1 MRSSGRIAVAF
12 LLVTILSYG
21 FSGVSFAQN
30 PCPEGEVMVAGNCEP
45 AIDEEEEISDFT
57 LTTDSKLYSQGN
69 TVKISGSVKEVEE
82 GTAVGFKITDPDG
95 NIVAIGQL
103 TPKSDGTFSTQV
115 LAEGPLWKPA
125 GNYKIKANYGGLQAN
140 TVFEFAG
147 GSGITP
153 PSETKE
159 CDEGEILKGGEC
171 VPEIIE
177 CPTGQILV
185 NGKCVDEEPK
195 PQCGPNQDLINGQ
208 CIDKEP
214 PPPPPPECEPGEI
227 LVDGECVV
235 EEPPIECGEG
245 TELVDGQCV
254 PVSEPEQTGGGG
266 CLIATAAFGSELA
279 PQVQFLREV
288 RDNTVMSTTAGA
300 SFMIGFNEL
309 YYSFSPTIA
318 DWERQNP
325 IFKEGVRAFITP
337 MISTLSI
344 MQHAD
349 GGSDA
354 EVLGLGISII
364 MLNLGIYLVGPT
376 IIGFKVHK
384 YLKSKR
390 TQ

>member
-12 LLVTILSYG
+12 LLFTILSYG
-21 FSGVSFAQN
+21 FSGNSLAQE
-30 PCPEGEVMVAGNCEP
+30 CAEDEVIQNNECVP
-45 AIDEEEEISDFT
+45 AFDEEEEISDFN
-57 LTTDSKLYSQGN
+57 LSTDSKLYSQGN
-69 TVKISGSVKEVEE
+69 TVKISGSVKEVKE
-82 GTAVGFKITDPDG
+82 GTAIGFKITDPDG
-95 NIVAIGQL
+95 NIVAVGQL
-103 TPKSDGTFSTQV
+103 EPNSDGTFSTEV
-115 LAEGPLWKPA
+115 RTEGPYWKPA

-147 GSGITP
+147 GSGIKP
-153 PSETKE
+153 PPQTKE

-171 VPEIIE
+171 VPETIE

-185 NGKCVDEEPK
+185 NGKCVVEEPDL
-195 PQCGPNQDLINGQ
+195 QCGPNQDLINGQ
-208 CIDKEP
+208 CIDKE
-214 PPPPPPECEPGEI
+214 PPPPPECEPGEI

-254 PVSEPEQTGGGG
+254 PISEPGGGG

-279 PQVQFLREV
+279 PQVQFLREI

-300 SFMIGFNEL
+300 SFMVGFNEL

-325 IFKEGVRAFITP
+325 VFKEGVKAFVTP

-344 MQHAD
+344 MQYAD

-354 EVLGLGISII
+354 EVLGLGISVI

-390 TQ
+390 IQ